1 MGFQTTGT
9 ASEYFA
15 VDASKVTPIPEDMS
29 HMKLGDI
36 FSKFCNLTR
45 NLMSLCYRIFSDW
58 HIRVLRSV
66 IILARKKTT

>member
-29 HMKLGDI
+29 DEEGAMM
-36 FSKFCNLTR
+36 C
-45 NLMSLCYRIFSDW
+45 
-58 HIRVLRSV
+58 IRDRSSTARMV
-66 IILARKKTT
+66 QKYLSGYKKETIL